1 MIMKTFIIKNKKLN
15 EKINELKN
23 RHKNLPIREH
33 SMFEKI
39 NKHFKL
45 YDYAKLQL
53 MGDDMTNYGSFV
65 YQGNTYKPKN
75 AKVEYLGEKYIKD
88 GLKIKDKS
96 PKNDYFNL
104 KSKNISFI
112 NPLVEKKSRGD
123 VLSYKSFFDLKLP
136 EISQNNK
143 NAIEEEN
150 KKNNFYIKKEKTESY
165 LKYINNRKKH
175 LNSSH
180 SRMRNAYNGGLLDYK
195 DKKFS
200 SQNYSK
206 INMKK
211 SNYSKISN
219 SNSNSKN
226 KKFIESKNIKEMK
239 KLLKKKIDILENKVN
254 NSSKFISNGSKINEE
269 EKPQF
274 KIRFNNLK
282 FKINQYIE

>member
-1 MIMKTFIIKNKKLN
+1 MIMKTFIVKNKKLN

-33 SMFEKI
+33 SMFDKV
-39 NKHFKL
+39 NNHFKL

-53 MGDDMTNYGSFV
+53 IGDDMNNYGSFV

-75 AKVEYLGEKYIKD
+75 VKVEYLGEKYIKD

-96 PKNDYFNL
+96 PKNDYFNK

-112 NPLVEKKSRGD
+112 NPLIDKKSKGEI
-123 VLSYKSFFDLKLP
+123 LTQKLFFDLKLP
-136 EISQNNK
+136 EIPQNNK
-143 NAIEEEN
+143 NALGEEN
-150 KKNNFYIKKEKTESY
+150 KKNNFYIKKEKTEPN
-165 LKYINNRKKH
+165 LKYINNKKNH

-180 SRMRNAYNGGLLDYK
+180 SRMRNVYNGDLLDYK
-195 DKKFS
+195 DKKLR

-206 INMKK
+206 ISMGKN
-211 SNYSKISN
+211 NYSKISN
-219 SNSNSKN
+219 SNSKN
-226 KKFIESKNIKEMK
+226 KKFVESKAIKEMK
-239 KLLKKKIDILENKVN
+239 ILLKKKIDILENKVN

>member
-1 MIMKTFIIKNKKLN
+1 MIMKTFIIKNKKLS

-33 SMFEKI
+33 SIFDKVD
-39 NKHFKL
+39 KHFKK

-53 MGDDMTNYGSFV
+53 IGDDMTNYGSFI

-75 AKVEYLGEKYIKD
+75 IKVEYLGEKYIKN
-88 GLKIKDKS
+88 GLKMKNKS

-112 NPLVEKKSRGD
+112 NPLVDQKSRGA
-123 VLSYKSFFDLKLP
+123 VLTQKSFFDIKLP
-136 EISQNNK
+136 EIPKNK

-150 KKNNFYIKKEKTESY
+150 KKNNFYIKKEKTQPN
-165 LKYINNRKKH
+165 LNYINNKKKH

-180 SRMRNAYNGGLLDYK
+180 SRMRNVYNGDLLDDK

-200 SQNYSK
+200 SRNYSK
-206 INMKK
+206 IYTKK
-211 SNYSKISN
+211 NNYSKISN

-226 KKFIESKNIKEMK
+226 KKFVESKTIKEMK

-254 NSSKFISNGSKINEE
+254 ISSKFISNGSKINEE

-274 KIRFNNLK
+274 KIRFSNLK

>member
-1 MIMKTFIIKNKKLN
+1 MKTFIVKNKKLN

-23 RHKNLPIREH
+23 RHKNLPIKEH
-33 SMFEKI
+33 SIFDKV

-45 YDYAKLQL
+45 YDYAKLEL
-53 MGDDMTNYGSFV
+53 IGDDMTNYGSFV

-75 AKVEYLGEKYIKD
+75 IKVEYLGEKYIKD
-88 GLKIKDKS
+88 SSKIKNKF
-96 PKNDYFNL
+96 PKNDYFRI

-112 NPLVEKKSRGD
+112 NPLIDKKSRGA
-123 VLSYKSFFDLKLP
+123 VLTQKSFFDLKLP
-136 EISQNNK
+136 EISQNNI
-143 NAIEEEN
+143 NPIGEEN
-150 KKNNFYIKKEKTESY
+150 KKSNFYIKKEKTEQN

-180 SRMRNAYNGGLLDYK
+180 SRMRNVYNGDLLDYK

-200 SQNYSK
+200 SQNYTK
-206 INMKK
+206 ISMGKN
-211 SNYSKISN
+211 NYSKISN

-226 KKFIESKNIKEMK
+226 KKFVESKNIREIK
-239 KLLKKKIDILENKVN
+239 KLLKKKIDILENKIN
-254 NSSKFISNGSKINEE
+254 ISSKFISNGSKINEE

>member
-1 MIMKTFIIKNKKLN
+1 MIMKTFIVKNKKLN
-15 EKINELKN
+15 EKIKELKN

-33 SMFEKI
+33 SMFDKVK
-39 NKHFKL
+39 NHFKL

-53 MGDDMTNYGSFV
+53 IGDDMNNYGSFV

-75 AKVEYLGEKYIKD
+75 VKVEYLGEKYIKD
-88 GLKIKDKS
+88 GLKLKDKS
-96 PKNDYFNL
+96 PKNDYFNK

-112 NPLVEKKSRGD
+112 NPMIDRKSKGA
-123 VLSYKSFFDLKLP
+123 VLTQKSFFDLKLP
-136 EISQNNK
+136 EIPQNNK
-143 NAIEEEN
+143 NALGEEN
-150 KKNNFYIKKEKTESY
+150 KKNNFYIKKEKTEPN
-165 LKYINNRKKH
+165 LKYINKKKNH

-180 SRMRNAYNGGLLDYK
+180 SRIRNVYNGDLLDYK
-195 DKKFS
+195 DNKFN

-206 INMKK
+206 ISMGKN
-211 SNYSKISN
+211 NYSKISN
-219 SNSNSKN
+219 SNSKN
-226 KKFIESKNIKEMK
+226 KKFVESRAIKEMK
-239 KLLKKKIDILENKVN
+239 ILLKKKIDILENKVN

>member
-1 MIMKTFIIKNKKLN
+1 MIMKTFIVKNKKLN
-15 EKINELKN
+15 EKIKELKN

-33 SMFEKI
+33 SMFDKV
-39 NKHFKL
+39 NNHFKL

-53 MGDDMTNYGSFV
+53 IGDDMNNYGSFV

-75 AKVEYLGEKYIKD
+75 VKVEYLGEKYIKD

-96 PKNDYFNL
+96 PKNDYFNK

-112 NPLVEKKSRGD
+112 NPLIDKKSKGA
-123 VLSYKSFFDLKLP
+123 VLTQKSFFDLKLP
-136 EISQNNK
+136 EIPQNNK
-143 NAIEEEN
+143 NALGEKN
-150 KKNNFYIKKEKTESY
+150 KKNNFYIKKEKTEPN
-165 LKYINNRKKH
+165 LKYINKKKNH

-180 SRMRNAYNGGLLDYK
+180 SRMRNVYNGDLLDYK
-195 DKKFS
+195 DNKFN

-206 INMKK
+206 ISMGKN
-211 SNYSKISN
+211 NYSKISN
-219 SNSNSKN
+219 SNSKN
-226 KKFIESKNIKEMK
+226 KKFVESRAIKEMK
-239 KLLKKKIDILENKVN
+239 ILLKKKIDILENKVN